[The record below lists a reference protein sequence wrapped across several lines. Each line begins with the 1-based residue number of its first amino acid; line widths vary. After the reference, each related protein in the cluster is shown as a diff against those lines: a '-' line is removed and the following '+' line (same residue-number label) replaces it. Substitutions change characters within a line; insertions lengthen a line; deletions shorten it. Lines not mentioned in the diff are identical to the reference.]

1 MHSSTFK
8 TRSPRRISWWS
19 NRSDLSCCPSICSR
33 NCTCAR
39 TAWRLP
45 IASGCAR
52 SASPMG
58 RPEWFTAGDL
68 DGFFGLF
75 FSGFPGLLLSVGLG
89 PVCGFP
95 LSFVASRILPGA
107 AISILAGNLFYAW
120 QAWRLAQREGRSNV
134 TAIPFGINTPTIFAY
149 VFLIMG
155 PIYTRTHDANLAWH
169 AGIFASLMSGIVQ
182 TVGASCTDWLR
193 RNTPRAALLSPLAG
207 LALAYLC
214 LGFIFG
220 VFQQAA
226 IALLPMLVLFTLYGS
241 RLRLPYRV
249 PPALFAIA
257 LGAVLVAVLRWLN
270 LYTVPMPTVPAVKLY
285 LPHAVNIFV
294 LFRQPVFWPYLTI
307 IVP

>member
-1 MHSSTFK
+1 M
-8 TRSPRRISWWS
+8 P
-19 NRSDLSCCPSICSR
+19 
-33 NCTCAR
+33 
-39 TAWRLP
+39 
-45 IASGCAR
+45 
-52 SASPMG
+52 
-58 RPEWFTAGDL
+58 WFTTGDV

-75 FSGFPGLLLSVGLG
+75 FSGFPDLLLIVGLA

-107 AISILAGNLFYAW
+107 AISVLAGNLFYAW
-120 QAWRLAQREGRSNV
+120 QARRLARREGRSNV

-169 AGIFASLMSGIVQ
+169 AGIFASMVSGIVQ

-257 LGAVLVAVLRWLN
+257 LGAVLVAVLRWLHI
-270 LYTVPMPTVPAVKLY
+270 YTVPMPTVPAVKLY
-285 LPHAVNIFV
+285 LPHAVNIFA
-294 LFRQPVFWPYLTI
+294 LLTPACLLALSLHHYSAGRAGYSGIADDSGKRQSCRRRLRNQALSPDEWPGYSHCCL
-307 IVP
+307 PG